1 MNPVK
6 LHIVNSQD
14 PVEVQ
19 LVCWVRE
26 IAKSHKQLTTALQG
40 LRTSYRGLLAGRPI
54 TDGERLLLLG
64 VEDALRTAKNVRN
77 MLVMDPDSRP

>member
-1 MNPVK
+1 MK

-19 LVCWVRE
+19 LVSWVRE
-26 IAKSHKQLTTALQG
+26 IAKSHKQLATALQE
-40 LRTSYRGLLAGRPI
+40 LRTSYRGLVAGRPI
-54 TDGERLLLLG
+54 TDGERLLLLR

-77 MLVMDPDSRP
+77 MLVMDPDSMP